1 MCKPLPLPSA
11 WYTKLEHGVALWGH
25 MVMLF
30 IYDANSLSV
39 GDCRTAF
46 IVSAIEQQGIAV
58 LDVES
63 WQ

>member
-1 MCKPLPLPSA
+1 
-11 WYTKLEHGVALWGH
+11 
-25 MVMLF
+25 MLF